1 MDEKTLRQYVSL
13 KKESEDLKRRI
24 YRLKSEVNKMR
35 NDGIISSDTNTYIEK
50 QVLRAEYID
59 RLTELEQKLI
69 KKTVEIENYISEIP
83 DSFIRQIIRY
93 KYVDGMSWERT
104 ARKMGGY
111 NTRDSIR
118 MTAKRFFHK
127 NNIKKSC

>member
-1 MDEKTLRQYVSL
+1 MEQESLRQYVAM
-13 KKESEDLKRRI
+13 KREIADLKGRI
-24 YRLKSEVNKMR
+24 LKLKQEVERMR
-35 NDGIISSDTNTYIEK
+35 NNGIITHMDNYIEK
-50 QVLRAEYID
+50 QVLKAEYID
-59 RLTELEQKLI
+59 RLNELEYNLV

-93 KYVDGMSWERT
+93 KYVDGLSWERT

-118 MTAKRFFHK
+118 MLVKRYF
-127 NNIKKSC
+127 KKEKKPY

>member
-1 MDEKTLRQYVSL
+1 MEQESLRQYVAM
-13 KKESEDLKRRI
+13 KREIADLKRRV
-24 YRLKSEVNKMR
+24 LKLKQEVERMR
-35 NDGIISSDTNTYIEK
+35 NNGIIAEMDNYIEK
-50 QVLRAEYID
+50 QVLKAEYID
-59 RLTELEQKLI
+59 RLNELEYNLV

-93 KYVDGMSWERT
+93 KYVDGLSWERT

-118 MTAKRFFHK
+118 MLVKRYF
-127 NNIKKSC
+127 KKEKKPY

>member
-1 MDEKTLRQYVSL
+1 MDENTLRQYVSI
-13 KKESEDLKRRI
+13 KKETEDLKRRI
-24 YRLKSEVNKMR
+24 IRLKNEVNRMR
-35 NDGIISSDTNTYIEK
+35 NDGIISADTNRYIEK

-59 RLTELEQKLI
+59 RLSELEQKLI

-93 KYVDGMSWERT
+93 KYIDGMSWERT

-118 MTAKRFFHK
+118 MIVKRYFK
-127 NNIKKSC
+127 KELKKSC